1 MERHPYFDLWLHDTP
16 ELAEHLGRKIVERL
30 TLHEWPLSCVQ
41 LLQLADGGQVIYK
54 SQLRATSVE
63 PDFIT
68 AINSDRVGVPDHI
81 RSRLPQAEILGTV
94 KNSVGMIIEYINAPR
109 LEDLQLTEAEIVEH
123 GNLLQS
129 ELSQFPVDLPVYIDL
144 SSLAKWSAFIEETLS
159 MLRYLI
165 GQQLFHLTSA
175 ATVKSLEEW
184 SQSQAVMA
192 ALQAPSTL
200 NHGDLSGEN
209 VFLTSQGYKIID
221 WQRPVRGPAELDR
234 VTYLFSMGVDP
245 LKYTHRCMNELNWFI
260 HLHWFVECKLHWFP
274 PGESYDRQVAE
285 LASLI
290 LRPERAYSS
299 GGTL

>member
-16 ELAEHLGRKIVERL
+16 ELAEHLGAKIVERE
-30 TLHEWPLSCVQ
+30 TIHDWPLSCVQ
-41 LLQLADGGQVIYK
+41 LLRLADGRRVIYK

-63 PDFIT
+63 SEFFAAANRADIKKLF
-68 AINSDRVGVPDHI
+68 
-81 RSRLPQAEILGTV
+81 RSRLPHAESLGTLH
-94 KNSVGMIIEYINAPR
+94 NSVGMIIEYIDAPR

-129 ELSQFPVDLPVYIDL
+129 ELSQFPVDLPVYIDI
-144 SSLAKWSAFIEETLS
+144 SSLAKWSAFVEETLS
-159 MLRYLI
+159 MLRSLI
-165 GQQLFHLTSA
+165 GHESFHLTTA
-175 ATVKSLEEW
+175 ASVQSLAEW

-192 ALQAPSTL
+192 ALQALPTL
-200 NHGDLSGEN
+200 NHGDLGGEN
-209 VFLTSQGYKIID
+209 VFVTPQGYKIID
-221 WQRPVRGPAELDR
+221 WQRPVCGPAELDR
-234 VTYLFSMGVDP
+234 VTYLFAMGVDP

-274 PGESYDRQVAE
+274 PGESYDLQVAE

-290 LRPERAYSS
+290 LHPERDNSY